1 LYVALRALVF
11 DFDGLIL
18 DTERPAYEAW
28 RHVYQAHGCD
38 LAMEEWADCI
48 GRPDAW
54 DPIER
59 LAARVPLADP
69 AAAKAMGKTVHD
81 ALLEAEETRPGVV
94 ELLAEGREAGLRIG
108 IASSSPQTWVAPLLE
123 RLGLVDHFE
132 CLSCYQSDS
141 GVRGKPHP
149 DLFLQACQS
158 LEVEPAE
165 AVAFEDS
172 LNGVAAAKTAGLW
185 CVAVPH
191 ALTAGLDL
199 SAADLVVD
207 SLASLSLARLRAL
220 VDQWTRPARS
230 VGA

>member
-1 LYVALRALVF
+1 VALRALVF

-38 LAMEEWADCI
+38 LSIEEWADCL

-54 DPIER
+54 DPLDR
-59 LAARVPLADP
+59 LAARVPVVDRSG
-69 AAAKAMGKTVHD
+69 AKAMGKAVHD
-81 ALLEAEETRPGVV
+81 ALLQAETARPGVV
-94 ELLAEGREAGLRIG
+94 ELLAEGSEAGLRIG
-108 IASSSPQTWVAPLLE
+108 VASSSPQTWVAPLLE
-123 RLGLVDHFE
+123 RLALVDHFE
-132 CLSCYQSDS
+132 CLSCYQPDS

-149 DLFLQACQS
+149 DLYLHACQS
-158 LEVEPAE
+158 LDVDPAE

-172 LNGVAAAKTAGLW
+172 LNGVAAAKAAGLW

-199 SAADLVVD
+199 SAADLEVD